1 MDRGL
6 YQVCSDVR
14 KVILEFP
21 PMSET
26 DEAIKREMKA
36 LMSEIVAEYV
46 MRSRGSGSERRRK
59 P

>member
-6 YQVCSDVR
+6 YQVCSDGR

-21 PMSET
+21 PKSET

-46 MRSRGSGSERRRK
+46 MRSRSSGSKKRRK